1 MNLLIMRH
9 GEAVRPGGEFADF
22 DRPLTPRG
30 REVTPRMAEILIEN
44 GLKPARIIVSSA
56 RRTQETVELLLSVL
70 GEVDVRVVK
79 KLYNASPMTVLEAIH
94 MHGTGADPLLVV
106 GHNPGLETTVSNI
119 SGNIVPFP
127 VGALAQASVT
137 PGQESR
143 LVAVWRP
150 DEILPR

>member
-9 GEAVRPGGEFADF
+9 GEAVRPGGEFVDF

-79 KLYNASPMTVLEAIH
+79 KL
-94 MHGTGADPLLVV
+94 
-106 GHNPGLETTVSNI
+106 
-119 SGNIVPFP
+119 
-127 VGALAQASVT
+127 
-137 PGQESR
+137 
-143 LVAVWRP
+143 
-150 DEILPR
+150 